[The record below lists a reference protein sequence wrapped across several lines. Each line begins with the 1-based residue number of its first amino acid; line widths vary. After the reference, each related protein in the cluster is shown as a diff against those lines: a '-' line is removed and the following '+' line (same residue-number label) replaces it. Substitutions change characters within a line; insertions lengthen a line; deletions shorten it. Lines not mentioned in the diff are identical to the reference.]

1 MNRKFLG
8 TAGLAALLVGG
19 LAASHLALAQPS
31 HDGPGDRQG
40 GLMAM
45 ADANHDGKISKAE
58 LTAALNARFDKL
70 DANHD
75 GKLTKEDWAL
85 NREARLDERFAAMDT
100 DHNGQISKAEFKA
113 AHQARFD
120 RAEGP
125 DGGPGPEGREGH
137 GFGRG
142 GHDRFGGGMM
152 FGGRGGPMGE
162 AMKNGGMTRAEFLA
176 RPLAMFDKA
185 DSNKDGFVT
194 ADEMKAAREA
204 MRSAWKARRGADA
217 PDRN

>member
-8 TAGLAALLVGG
+8 MAGVGALLVGG
-19 LAASHLALAQPS
+19 LAASHLALAQPD
-31 HDGPGDRQG
+31 HDRPGGRQG
-40 GLMAM
+40 EMMAKM
-45 ADANHDGKISKAE
+45 DANHDGKISKAE
-58 LTAALNARFDKL
+58 LTAALDARFARM

-85 NREARLDERFAAMDT
+85 NREARLDERFAAMDA

-113 AHQARFD
+113 AHQ
-120 RAEGP
+120 
-125 DGGPGPEGREGH
+125 GPGPEGRDDQ
-137 GFGRG
+137 GFGRR
-142 GHDRFGGGMM
+142 GHHRFGGGMM
-152 FGGRGGPMGE
+152 FGGRGGPMAE
-162 AMKNGGMTRAEFLA
+162 AMKDGGVTRAEFMA

-185 DSNKDGFVT
+185 DSNKDGVVT

-204 MRSAWKARRGADA
+204 MRDAWQARRGGEA